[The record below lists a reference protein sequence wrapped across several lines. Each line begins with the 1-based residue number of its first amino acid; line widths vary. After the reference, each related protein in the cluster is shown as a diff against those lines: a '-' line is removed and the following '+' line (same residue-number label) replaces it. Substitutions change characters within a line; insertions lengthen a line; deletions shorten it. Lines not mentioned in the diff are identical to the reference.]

1 MCCIFENNTTPQQP
15 LRSVECHVTNA
26 NGLPRRRLKSTST
39 TEIELDALRADAFPS
54 DIMTAKRAGK
64 AKATG
69 VVARPRYEESALWI
83 RLLRT
88 WHGLGAGVCVAIV
101 LAMNINW
108 HLSVY
113 ARTVMFK
120 DDNSTYV
127 VGARAVDPSL
137 R

>member
-1 MCCIFENNTTPQQP
+1 MAWPRCAAFLKTQPSVSRDQRKRPPQAAFEI
-15 LRSVECHVTNA
+15 HA
-26 NGLPRRRLKSTST
+26 AAAAA
-39 TEIELDALRADAFPS
+39 EIELDALRADAFPS
-54 DIMTAKRAGK
+54 DIMAAKRAGK

-101 LAMNINW
+101 LAMNIDW

-120 DDNSTYV
+120 DDNSTYA